1 MKAQAAHILVST
13 EQECIDL
20 KSKISNYT
28 DFTTLAKEH
37 SKCPSGKTGGGLG
50 TFQPKQMV
58 PEFDKVVF
66 SADIGTT
73 HGPVKTQFGYH
84 LIWIVSRED

>member
-1 MKAQAAHILVST
+1 MKAQAAHILVDT

-20 KSKISNYT
+20 KAQINNYE
-28 DFTTLAKEH
+28 DFATLAKKY
-37 SKCPSGKTGGGLG
+37 SKCPSGANGGDLG

-66 SADIGTT
+66 SSDLGTA
-73 HGPVKTQFGYH
+73 HGPVKTRFGHH
-84 LIWIVSRED
+84 LIWIVSREN